1 MEKGDLQIN
10 PQLRIDN
17 DISNRLTLILYRSIP
32 FMPPL
37 TLQQEQTLTAF
48 ITALSQQ
55 TESLPAA
62 LQAQL
67 QSIGHNLENRVMEL
81 KVIAASLPS
90 LDQAYRVALT
100 EQLKTRDEQ
109 GATLVSS
116 PAQDHSTDQL
126 DHATR
131 IFTSLDSVK
140 AAQQDLSKMS
150 GQIASNPLKRFFR
163 RG

>member
-1 MEKGDLQIN
+1 MA
-10 PQLRIDN
+10 
-17 DISNRLTLILYRSIP
+17 
-32 FMPPL
+32 PL

-55 TESLPAA
+55 TESLPTA

-81 KVIAASLPS
+81 RVIAASLPS
-90 LDQAYRVALT
+90 LDQAYRKALA
-100 EQLKTRDEQ
+100 EQPQTGDEPR
-109 GATLVSS
+109 ATLVSS
-116 PAQDHSTDQL
+116 LAQDDSAEYL
-126 DHATR
+126 DYAVHILTG
-131 IFTSLDSVK
+131 SDPVQ
-140 AAQQDLSKMS
+140 AAQQDSSNLS